1 LYPDYGVPNKGL
13 SAVKLLKL
21 IFASSLLLLGA
32 ACSDRPE
39 VDSPDWDGV
48 SESDRPISVIENES
62 GEIALL
68 LTANH
73 VSMRLSEETLEE
85 ISEDLDEAREET
97 SGSKFADRVKN
108 TVLDKVE
115 NMLNKQL
122 NYPTENIERITWED
136 GRMVFTLEDGGEAWD
151 GIWVGDDSV
160 LESFSEDDAIEF
172 IHAFEEL
179 KASGQ

>member
-1 LYPDYGVPNKGL
+1 M
-13 SAVKLLKL
+13 KLLKL

-32 ACSDRPE
+32 ACSERPDVE
-39 VDSPDWDGV
+39 SPDWDSL
-48 SESDRPISVIENES
+48 SESERPVSVIENES
-62 GEIALL
+62 GEITLV

-73 VSMRLSEETLEE
+73 VAMRLSEETLEE

-97 SGSKFADRVKN
+97 SGSKFADMIKN

-136 GRMVFTLEDGGEAWD
+136 GRMVFTMEDGGEAWD
-151 GIWVGDDSV
+151 GLWVGDESV

-172 IHAFEEL
+172 IQAFEEL
-179 KASGQ
+179 KSGRQ